1 MWLQGSSLYNKKHS
15 IKTTNVKIVSGLEC
29 IRQISKAFESEVS

>member
-1 MWLQGSSLYNKKHS
+1 MWLQGSSLYNKNT